1 MKMLSKENLIAR
13 TSDIGFCLGLLAG
26 KILIVGFVV
35 ASAYGSSGVDRDID
49 SKTGLGLKQYAQ
61 QLKNTAAQLQKRTE
75 ELQEQLDQVNAA
87 QSGRQTPSDIAAREI
102 KCLLKDLSEDPQV
115 IIENQQEN
123 VKPSSSFWASCC
135 GARTTS
141 SKT

>member
-1 MKMLSKENLIAR
+1 MKMLSKENLMAR
-13 TSDIGFCLGLLAG
+13 TSDIGSCLGLLAG

-75 ELQEQLDQVNAA
+75 ELQEKLDRVNAV
-87 QSGRQTPSDIAAREI
+87 QSGRQTPLDIAAEFE
-102 KCLLKDLSEDPQV
+102 CLLTKDALSEGPL
-115 IIENQQEN
+115 IIENQKE
-123 VKPSSSFWASCC
+123 KSSSLWGICC
-135 GARTTS
+135 GAR
-141 SKT
+141 

>member
-1 MKMLSKENLIAR
+1 MLSKENLMAK
-13 TSDIGFCLGLLAG
+13 TSDIGSCLGLLAG

-75 ELQEQLDQVNAA
+75 ELQEKLDRVNAV
-87 QSGRQTPSDIAAREI
+87 QSGRQTPLDIAAEFE
-102 KCLLKDLSEDPQV
+102 CLLTKDALSEGPL
-115 IIENQQEN
+115 IIENQKE
-123 VKPSSSFWASCC
+123 KSSSLWGICC
-135 GARTTS
+135 GAR
-141 SKT
+141 

>member
-1 MKMLSKENLIAR
+1 MLRFRMKMLSKENLMAR
-13 TSDIGFCLGLLAG
+13 TSDIGSCLGLLAG

-75 ELQEQLDQVNAA
+75 ELQEKLDRVNAV
-87 QSGRQTPSDIAAREI
+87 QSGRQTPLDIAAEFE
-102 KCLLKDLSEDPQV
+102 CLLTKDALSEGPL
-115 IIENQQEN
+115 IIENQKE
-123 VKPSSSFWASCC
+123 KSSSLWGICC
-135 GARTTS
+135 GAR
-141 SKT
+141 